1 MRYLVDSQNAFI
13 ILADISG
20 YTKFIKLH
28 RVSLAHAEKII
39 SDLLESVA
47 EASRNPLVL
56 NEIEGDAA
64 NFHALSDNTP
74 EMADGIFEQIRY
86 FFDAFDAALSKVI
99 NCNICPCDSCGQAE
113 KLRLKVIVH
122 HGEVAMR
129 KVRQFEKPAGETVIL
144 AHRLLK
150 NSIKATEYILM
161 TDDFYQLWGNAA
173 AADFKPGIENCDGIG
188 KVKTWHQIK
197 NAGEH
202 ITASESGIGAKLAQL
217 WRYTVY
223 TVKKLFGWGQ
233 KGKFKSLEAL

>member
-1 MRYLVDSQNAFI
+1 MEPQNAFI
-13 ILADISG
+13 VLAGISG
-20 YTKFIKLH
+20 YTKFIRMY

-74 EMADGIFEQIRY
+74 EMADDIFEQARD
-86 FFDAFDAALSKVI
+86 FFVAFHAALSKVVS
-99 NCNICPCDSCGQAE
+99 CNMCPCDSCGQAE
-113 KLRLKVIVH
+113 KLRLKVIAH

-129 KVRQFEKPAGETVIL
+129 KVRQFESPAGETVII

-161 TDDFYQLWGNAA
+161 TDDFYQLWNNAVES
-173 AADFKPGIENCDGIG
+173 DFAPSMENCDGIG
-188 KVKTWHQIK
+188 KVKTWHQIR
-197 NAGEH
+197 NASEPT
-202 ITASESGIGAKLAQL
+202 TASKWGVGAKLAQL
-217 WRYTVY
+217 WRYDVY
-223 TVKKLFGWGQ
+223 TVKRLLGRGQ